1 MNSECS
7 LTVPWHEAAADRW
20 LTPGRFSTIL
30 AILIFMAY
38 PDVVLGI
45 RTFGFRDFAIFGHPV
60 AFYIRE
66 SFWRAEIPLWNP
78 LNNCGIPFLAQ
89 WNTLALYPGSL
100 FLLILPLPWS
110 LGIFCLAHAGLGG
123 LGMYHLV
130 RRWAGVSVLSACQ
143 CRGR

>member
-1 MNSECS
+1 MNSERS
-7 LTVPWHEAAADRW
+7 LTVRWHEVAADRW

-30 AILIFMAY
+30 AILIFTAY

-89 WNTLALYPGSL
+89 WNTLVVYPGSL
-100 FLLILPLPWS
+100 FLLVLPLPWS
-110 LGIFCLAHAGLGG
+110 LGMFCLAHAELGG
-123 LGMYHLV
+123 LG
-130 RRWAGVSVLSACQ
+130 
-143 CRGR
+143 CRKCLL